1 LKDTMSIQGIIKRLL
16 LGYGFIETDDEKNI
30 FFHFSILDDNE
41 KKQLDVGKVVDVTY
55 SENDKGYIASAINIQ
70 NNDRKK
76 DLAEEYDS
84 YEVIKNI
91 SKNWKLEAK
100 LEDNKYFYNLSEAK
114 QILNGEKL
122 FIIDRK
128 GSGKSAICE
137 YIVNQNQHNIFS
149 QKLSFKNFPF
159 NDCKYQVNPI

>member
-1 LKDTMSIQGIIKRLL
+1 MIIGKDGVEK
-16 LGYGFIETDDEKNI
+16 IEQID
-30 FFHFSILDDNE
+30 LDDNE

-91 SKNWKLEAK
+91 SK
-100 LEDNKYFYNLSEAK
+100 
-114 QILNGEKL
+114 
-122 FIIDRK
+122 
-128 GSGKSAICE
+128 
-137 YIVNQNQHNIFS
+137 S
-149 QKLSFKNFPF
+149 Q
-159 NDCKYQVNPI
+159 